1 MFDVY
6 WQCSDEL
13 LRFPRA
19 RASTNFAKK
28 NTLQSGFSAR
38 AIPAGVY
45 VIRLRYEKVQQFLS

>member
-13 LRFPRA
+13 LRFPGT
-19 RASTNFAKK
+19 ASTNFAKK

-38 AIPAGVY
+38 ANPAGVY
-45 VIRLRYEKVQQFLS
+45 VIRLRYEKVQQFLL